1 MPDRLVDIW
10 AAIYAVLT
18 LELFSIGETAVTF
31 VGVVGVVAVVG
42 AAALASRLIRSALAR
57 VSERWPG
64 TDRASLYTVGR
75 VAHYLLLAIGI
86 SVGLSTIGV
95 DFTNLAVV
103 LGALGIG
110 IGFGLQDV
118 VANFVAG
125 LVILFE
131 RHLRV
136 GDFIELES
144 GVSGE
149 VREIRIR
156 ATRIA
161 TNDNI
166 DILVPNLEFVRGRVV
181 NWTLD
186 EGDRRVRVPFGV
198 AYGTDKD
205 AVRAAGLD
213 AAERSSHTLKGN
225 ASRYPQVWLVNL
237 GDSSLDFELVV
248 WLTPEAG
255 RRPSLVHADY
265 LWEIH
270 SALVE
275 RGIEIPF
282 PQKDIHVR
290 SVLGLDDEEARALL
304 SGRRASSARTS
315 QLDSREGPPSSGAS
329 PARS

>member
-1 MPDRLVDIW
+1 MFERL
-10 AAIYAVLT
+10 AALWPAATAVL
-18 LELFSIGETAVTF
+18 EFHLFSLGDTPVTPIGLVR
-31 VGVVGVVAVVG
+31 VLLVVG
-42 AAALASRLIRSALAR
+42 AAALASRAVRGTLDR
-57 VSERWPG
+57 VSTRWPS

-75 VAHYLLLAIGI
+75 VAHYVLLGIGI
-86 SVGLSTIGV
+86 SIGLTTIGL
-95 DFTNLAVV
+95 NLSSLAVL

-110 IGFGLQDV
+110 IGFGLQDT

-144 GVSGE
+144 GVVGE

-156 ATRIA
+156 ATRVS

-166 DILVPNLEFVRGRVV
+166 DILVPNSEFVRGRVV

-186 EGDRRVRVPFGV
+186 EADRRVRVPFGV
-198 AYGTDKD
+198 AYGSDKD
-205 AVRAAGLD
+205 AVRAAALE
-213 AAERSSHTLKGN
+213 AARRVPHTLKSTS
-225 ASRYPQVWLVNL
+225 SRDPQVWLVRL

-248 WLTPEAG
+248 WLTPQAVKL
-255 RRPSLVHADY
+255 PSRVQADY

-270 SALVE
+270 SALLA

-282 PQKDIHVR
+282 PQQDIHVR
-290 SVLGLDDEEARALL
+290 SLLGLDEAAAQALL
-304 SGRRASSARTS
+304 SGRPTKT
-315 QLDSREGPPSSGAS
+315 P
-329 PARS
+329 

>member
-1 MPDRLVDIW
+1 MLERLIALW
-10 AAIYAVLT
+10 AAATAVLEVT
-18 LELFSIGETAVTF
+18 LFSIGDTVVTPIGI
-31 VGVVGVVAVVG
+31 VRVLLVVA
-42 AAALASRLIRSALAR
+42 ATALVSRAVRGTLAR
-57 VSERWPG
+57 VSARWPG

-86 SVGLSTIGV
+86 SIGLSTIGV

-110 IGFGLQDV
+110 IGFGLQDT
-118 VANFVAG
+118 VANFIAG

-144 GVSGE
+144 GIGGE

-156 ATRIA
+156 ATRIS

-166 DILVPNLEFVRGRVV
+166 DILVPNSQFVSGRVV

-186 EGDRRVRVPFGV
+186 EADRRIRVPFGV

-205 AVRAAGLD
+205 AVRAAALE
-213 AAERSSHTLKGN
+213 AASRVVHTLRSSPD
-225 ASRYPQVWLVNL
+225 RQPQVWLVRF

-248 WLTPEAG
+248 WLTPAAVK
-255 RRPSLVHADY
+255 RPARVQSDY

-270 SALVE
+270 TELDA

-282 PQKDIHVR
+282 PQRDLHVR
-290 SVLGLDDEEARALL
+290 SLLGLDKEAAQALL
-304 SGRRASSARTS
+304 SGRQAGR
-315 QLDSREGPPSSGAS
+315 P
-329 PARS
+329 

>member
-1 MPDRLVDIW
+1 MLDRLV
-10 AAIYAVLT
+10 AILAVIQSVLT
-18 LELFSIGETAVTF
+18 IELFSIGETAVTSIG
-31 VGVVGVVAVVG
+31 VVRVIVVVGV
-42 AAALASRLIRSALAR
+42 AALASRLVRTTLAR

-64 TDRASLYTVGR
+64 SDRGSLYTVGR
-75 VAHYLLLAIGI
+75 MAHYVLLALGI
-86 SVGLSTIGV
+86 SIGLSTVGV

-144 GVSGE
+144 GVAGE
-149 VREIRIR
+149 VSEIRMR

-161 TNDNI
+161 TNDNV

-186 EGDRRVRVPFGV
+186 EADRRIRVPFGV
-198 AYGTDKD
+198 AYGSDKE
-205 AVRAAGLD
+205 AVRAAALE
-213 AAERSSHTLKGN
+213 AAERTPHTLQGRP
-225 ASRYPQVWLVNL
+225 ARRAQVWLVKL

-248 WLTPEAG
+248 WLTPQAVKQP
-255 RRPSLVHADY
+255 RLVHADY
-265 LWEIH
+265 LWAIH
-270 SALVE
+270 SALEE

-290 SVLGLDDEEARALL
+290 SLLGLDQEAARALL
-304 SGRRASSARTS
+304 SGS
-315 QLDSREGPPSSGAS
+315 GPAAS
-329 PARS
+329 PGSQPAASAESPPAPPRP